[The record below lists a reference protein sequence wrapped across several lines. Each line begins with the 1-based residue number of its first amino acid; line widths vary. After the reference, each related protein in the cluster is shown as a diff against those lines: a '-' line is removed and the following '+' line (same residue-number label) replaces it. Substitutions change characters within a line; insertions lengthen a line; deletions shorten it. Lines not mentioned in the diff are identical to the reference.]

1 MSSTPS
7 IHMMDACK
15 LSSTI
20 PNQTIKPDEGHKHTP
35 PTPKVDTNGLY
46 LLLSSTELRD
56 KYHWGLLVAQSET
69 SGIHYHQ
76 ALSGLDWKF
85 IVEPTDLAAPPE
97 HHHLFLALKIGIIE
111 KTNDEWIQAIK
122 ACVRSVEVEGP
133 FTCRTWA
140 LAAVYQLASQGFI
153 GMQPEWVNVFRIEEE
168 AKRLAM
174 DAFDLRTT
182 IVLESEMSAG

>member
-1 MSSTPS
+1 MSSTPLVNV
-7 IHMMDACK
+7 IDACK

-20 PNQTIKPDEGHKHTP
+20 PSQVINPGEERKHAP

-56 KYHWGLLVAQSET
+56 KYHWGLLVAQNET
-69 SGIHYHQ
+69 GGILYHQ
-76 ALSGLDWKF
+76 VLSGLDWNF
-85 IVEPTDLAAPPE
+85 IVGLTDLAASPD
-97 HHHLFLALKIGIIE
+97 HNLLLALKIGIIE

-122 ACVRSVEVEGP
+122 ACVRSVEVEGQ

-174 DAFDLRTT
+174 DAYDLRTT
-182 IVLESEMSAG
+182 IVIESEMSAG

>member
-1 MSSTPS
+1 MSSTPLVNV
-7 IHMMDACK
+7 IDACK

-20 PNQTIKPDEGHKHTP
+20 PSQVIKPDGERKHAP

-56 KYHWGLLVAQSET
+56 EYHWGLLVAQSEA
-69 SGIHYHQ
+69 SGILYQQ
-76 ALSGLDWKF
+76 ALAGLDWKF
-85 IVEPTDLAAPPE
+85 IVEPTDLAASPD
-97 HHHLFLALKIGIIE
+97 HNLLLALKIGIIE

-122 ACVRSVEVEGP
+122 ACVRSVEVEGQ

-174 DAFDLRTT
+174 DAYDLRTT
-182 IVLESEMSAG
+182 IVIESEMSAG